1 MTSPPTRLLCID
13 LQVDAL
19 PEHSPDAKSVCGAR
33 QLLALGRRLGWTI
46 VHARRRTQPVIRAR
60 DGSPNAGLN
69 PLMSEK
75 VFFHDGRSVAESP
88 GLASLLHEW
97 RNETVFVAAFDHV
110 ALLSC
115 LLACY
120 EPGPRLVLV
129 EDVISLKSMGDASAV
144 DAFHGTAWRLAF
156 GATTIGGII
165 SEASRRSGISLA
177 QPDHAL
183 HRPGN
188 LQA

>member
-1 MTSPPTRLLCID
+1 MTPQVSRLLCID

-19 PEHSPDAKSVCGAR
+19 PDHGPDPKSISGAR
-33 QLLALGRRLGWTI
+33 QLLSLGRRLNWQI

-60 DGSPNAGLN
+60 DGSTSAGLN

-97 RNETVFVAAFDHV
+97 RNETVYVASFDHV
-110 ALLSC
+110 ALLSA

-120 EPGPRLVLV
+120 EPGPRMMLV
-129 EDVISLKSMGDASAV
+129 EDVISMEALGDTSAV

-156 GATTIGGII
+156 GATNIAGII
-165 SEASRRSGISLA
+165 AEAKRRGGPS
-177 QPDHAL
+177 AL
-183 HRPGN
+183 LEVVGERPRGMPV
-188 LQA
+188 

>member
-1 MTSPPTRLLCID
+1 MTPQANRLLCID

-19 PEHSPDAKSVCGAR
+19 PDHEPDPKSVSGAR
-33 QLLALGRRLGWTI
+33 QLLSLGRRLGWQI

-60 DGSPNAGLN
+60 DGSTSAGLN

-88 GLASLLHEW
+88 GLSSLLHEW
-97 RNETVFVAAFDHV
+97 RNDAVYVAAFDHV

-120 EPGPRLVLV
+120 EPGPRMVLI
-129 EDVISLKSMGDASAV
+129 EDVISLDALGDTSAI
-144 DAFHGTAWRLAF
+144 DAFHGAAWRLAF
-156 GATTIGGII
+156 GKTGIAGII
-165 SEASRRSGISLA
+165 ADAKRRGGPS
-177 QPDHAL
+177 AL
-183 HRPGN
+183 LEVVGERPGGMPV
-188 LQA
+188 

>member
-1 MTSPPTRLLCID
+1 MPAPANRLLCID

-19 PEHSPDAKSVCGAR
+19 PDHAPDPTAVFGAR
-33 QLLALGRRLGWTI
+33 QLLALGRRLDWQI

-60 DGSPNAGLN
+60 DGSTSAGLN

-75 VFFHDGRSVAESP
+75 VFFHDGRSIAESP

-120 EPGPRLVLV
+120 EPGPRMVLV
-129 EDVISLKSMGDASAV
+129 EDVISLKALGDTSAI

-156 GATTIGGII
+156 GATTLAGVAADAKRRGG
-165 SEASRRSGISLA
+165 SPALA
-177 QPDHAL
+177 DAVGE
-183 HRPGN
+183 RPRGMPV
-188 LQA
+188 

>member
-1 MTSPPTRLLCID
+1 MIPATSRLLCID

-19 PEHSPDAKSVCGAR
+19 PDHAPDPKSISGAR
-33 QLLALGRRLGWTI
+33 QLLSLGRRLNWQI
-46 VHARRRTQPVIRAR
+46 VHARRRTQPVIRVR
-60 DGSPNAGLN
+60 DGSTAAGLN

-97 RNETVFVAAFDHV
+97 RSESVFVVAFDHV

-120 EPGPRLVLV
+120 EPGPRMVLV
-129 EDVISLKSMGDASAV
+129 EDVISLKSLGDTSAV

-156 GATTIGGII
+156 GATNIAGII
-165 SEASRRSGISLA
+165 AEAKRRGGPS
-177 QPDHAL
+177 AL
-183 HRPGN
+183 LEVVGERPRGM
-188 LQA
+188 QV